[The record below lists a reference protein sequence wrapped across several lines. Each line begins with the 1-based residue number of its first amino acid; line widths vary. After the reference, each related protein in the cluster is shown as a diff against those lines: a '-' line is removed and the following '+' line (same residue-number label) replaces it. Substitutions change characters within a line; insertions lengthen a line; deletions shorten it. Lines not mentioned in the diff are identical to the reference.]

1 MTPEAKAYVGKMQAI
16 NADADNLE
24 TEFTSQDKIAYLKRY
39 GAVDKRIDQEC
50 EELAKWNC
58 RATKVTPT
66 YSDMPK
72 GGETS
77 DKVQTSVEEMD
88 EIREQLNADMKELTK
103 IKVEIMG
110 AIKTVNDE
118 TLQNVLI
125 MRYISGKTWEQIAVD
140 MHYSYQWTCE
150 LHGRAL
156 KQLIVIDTQK
166 MI

>member
-1 MTPEAKAYVGKMQAI
+1 MERETNNFIRTMQ
-16 NADADNLE
+16 NLNTDADNLE
-24 TEFTSQDKIAYLKRY
+24 TELTSQDKIAFLRRY
-39 GAVDKRIDQEC
+39 GSIDKRIDQEC
-50 EELAKWNC
+50 EELAKWNA

-77 DKVQTSVEEMD
+77 DKIQTSVEEMD
-88 EIREQLNADMKELTK
+88 EIREHLNADMKELTK
-103 IKVEIMG
+103 TKAEIMG

-125 MRYISGKTWEQIAVD
+125 MRYIGGKTWEQIAVD

-166 MI
+166 VI

>member
-39 GAVDKRIDQEC
+39 GAIDKRIDQEC

-77 DKVQTSVEEMD
+77 DKVQTAVEEIVKLKRQIGLD
-88 EIREQLNADMKELTK
+88 IEELTK
-103 IKVEIMG
+103 IRVSAMLKG
-110 AIKTVNDE
+110 IKIKRSKHE
-118 TLQNVLI
+118 
-125 MRYISGKTWEQIAVD
+125 
-140 MHYSYQWTCE
+140 
-150 LHGRAL
+150 
-156 KQLIVIDTQK
+156 
-166 MI
+166 

>member
-1 MTPEAKAYVGKMQAI
+1 MNTEFIKKMQTL
-16 NADADNLE
+16 NAEADNIE
-24 TEFTSQDKIAYLKRY
+24 TELTSQDKIAYLKRY
-39 GAVDKRIDQEC
+39 GAIDNRIGQEC
-50 EELAKWNC
+50 EELSKWNA

-77 DKVQTSVEEMD
+77 DKIQTSVEEMD
-88 EIREQLNADMKELTK
+88 EIREQLNSDMKELIK
-103 IKVEIMG
+103 IKTEIMG
-110 AIKTVNDE
+110 AIKAVNDT

-156 KQLIVIDTQK
+156 KQLIVIDTKK